1 MVGKEVGWVPE
12 SKDER
17 DQLQGE
23 KELIQLDP
31 KKGGGE
37 DKERGKGG
45 RIALATDGFF
55 GGGHHGGGSWD
66 ATKGQMGG
74 KKP

>member
-1 MVGKEVGWVPE
+1 M
-12 SKDER
+12 
-17 DQLQGE
+17 
-23 KELIQLDP
+23 DP